1 MGGHIPKTIKI
12 NVFKRWLDGLSIEQ
26 IAREEGIATG
36 SVSNIIQEC
45 IRNDPEFDLMRQLAV
60 KLQNEGDTF
69 ESFASTVRLKERIRR
84 ILLLQLPSSSSS
96 SSLNKTTT
104 TTTKNG
110 KEEEVEST
118 IALEHEKIESFIE
131 SIEVLCFKR
140 NLSVKEFVD
149 LVYRLHFMAYK
160 KYEIPLETLPE
171 YVQQLE
177 GEADTLIEQIAEKK
191 LEMKKNVLAYYDDD
205 TATLEYNTNRS
216 LFDENKRLIEENMR
230 LTEELKKVSRERDM
244 YQSHAMEFAISLTE
258 KEDDEIA

>member
-1 MGGHIPKTIKI
+1 MGGHIPKTIKV
-12 NVFKRWLDGLSIEQ
+12 NVLKRWLDGHSIEQ
-26 IAREEGIATG
+26 IASEERIATG
-36 SVSNIIQEC
+36 SISNIIQEC
-45 IRNDPEFDLMRQLAV
+45 KQNDPEFDLMRQLAV
-60 KLQNEGDTF
+60 KLKNEGDTI
-69 ESFASTVRLKERIRR
+69 ESLASTVRLKERTRK
-84 ILLLQLPSSSSS
+84 ILSLELPSSSSS
-96 SSLNKTTT
+96 NKTTM

-110 KEEEVEST
+110 KEQEVEST

-131 SIEVLCFKR
+131 SLEVYCFKH

-216 LFDENKRLIEENMR
+216 LFEDNKR
-230 LTEELKKVSRERDM
+230 LTEELKRVSRERDM
-244 YQSHAMEFAISLTE
+244 YLRDAMEFAISKPEEEENDTT
-258 KEDDEIA
+258 DESGW